1 MAEIVNL
8 NKARKRKA
16 RDAKQNRAA
25 ENRVRFGLSK
35 AEKAAEAARREAEK
49 RGLDGQLIE
58 DRDGGTEREP

>member
-16 RDAKQNRAA
+16 RDAKQRRAA

-35 AEKAAEAARREAEK
+35 ANKAAESARREAEK
-49 RGLDGQLIE
+49 RGLDGRLVE